1 MHTHLRLSLPALYG
15 ALALPLIA
23 GSPCRALAGED
34 EPEVPDP
41 VEVCLS
47 CHAVEPGGPVLEGPT
62 LWGVVGRAVASVPGF
77 DYSPALRALGGV
89 WDRAR
94 LDRWL
99 ADPKAYAPGT
109 LMDMGG
115 VRNAADRKI
124 VLDYLETLAPGKQVA
139 KDD

>member
-1 MHTHLRLSLPALYG
+1 
-15 ALALPLIA
+15 
-23 GSPCRALAGED
+23 
-34 EPEVPDP
+34 
-41 VEVCLS
+41 
-47 CHAVEPGGPVLEGPT
+47 
-62 LWGVVGRAVASVPGF
+62 VGRAVASVPGF

-124 VLDYLETLAPGKQVA
+124 VLDYLETLAPGKQAA